1 VEEFT
6 VISEPT
12 KAVIIEPKAAYQDW
26 VVSVD
31 SSKVLNRK

>member
-12 KAVIIEPKAAYQDW
+12 KAVIIEPKAAYQD
-26 VVSVD
+26 
-31 SSKVLNRK
+31 

>member
-12 KAVIIEPKAAYQDW
+12 KAMIIEPKAAYQD
-26 VVSVD
+26 
-31 SSKVLNRK
+31 